1 MEEISKTSITTISR
15 DKNKAPD
22 QNGLPLT
29 KKRKRPSAIRLL
41 KVTLYALGLRS
52 SKSKSKSIQVNL
64 LSKFSWK
71 GLVGSMRPMHLQSN
85 QSPPPAIEAEPAMMP
100 EAESIPLGK
109 YVGEEISSPLSPMR
123 DSSPSPVF
131 SMSSYGSVSDMS
143 QYESPL
149 NLPDL
154 QHVIKSCEEIT
165 QEPEFWYGDDDGDEM
180 IDAKAEEFIAQFYE
194 QMRRQN
200 LNE

>member
-29 KKRKRPSAIRLL
+29 KKRKRASAIRLL

-149 NLPDL
+149 NLSDL